1 MEGLDSLGLTN
12 NGPGFF
18 PALQRQMER
27 QLLADPE
34 IMRHVLGSPFVQNTL
49 SNASPQLTRQLIL
62 SSPQIQQLLQT
73 NSEEVGDMLNNT
85 DVVTQVGGGCVVEVK
100 MVVEG
105 VISRVY
111 GVYVP
116 QRLFHYD
123 HCDNHEAPKLT
134 Y

>member
-1 MEGLDSLGLTN
+1 
-12 NGPGFF
+12 
-18 PALQRQMER
+18 MER

-34 IMRHVLGSPFVQNTL
+34 IMRHVLGSPFVQSTL
-49 SNASPQLTRQLIL
+49 SNSSPQLTRQLIL

-100 MVVEG
+100 MVVEA
-105 VISRVY
+105 VIRVY

-123 HCDNHEAPKLT
+123 HCDNHEAPKFT